1 MPMETSMPVGIRSVQ
16 QTKSTDNTQI
26 VRREGGSAPF
36 TPQTNVSLQ
45 NAVNDMAG
53 VLEKIAARQEGAVD
67 AMPDQIKK
75 MVENVLRQAFS
86 LETTLGEG
94 LGSTMESQR
103 FSVDQLSTLARLLNQ
118 LGNAAEKNGLTELS
132 SGVQTF
138 MKCLREFLST
148 TDNSFEPVL
157 LHKMSFEMLASS
169 SEEELSPE
177 LRTLLLSENE
187 AAVLSENVES
197 GDSLASLKQLLKCFM
212 PAPEKPEIAGNTA
225 DNNNNIFNNTAAN
238 EEIVSENNGQTPDLT
253 NEILQTTGETPERAE
268 QNPEMQKQNE
278 EFAKQSQELA
288 DKAADMPENNSERVM
303 NDTKPLPQKTEADT
317 NTNTNTN
324 TNTMSQEPDKAAN
337 QEAKENDTGREN
349 GTSQQNRNRSD
360 QPEANNLSS
369 RFSVKENLQ
378 NAKAALEQV
387 QNLRQQIAYNREMS
401 QTIQNA
407 VVKEQTLSKP
417 FENTPQTM
425 ETMKD
430 LAGLLLKDAA
440 MTEGEAAMLQKFVNG
455 EQTVLSENDAKQL
468 QLLLRLCESNVPASV
483 RQAAQNNDMP
493 DLPKLWAFM
502 ELCDLASLKEQTP
515 RTLRSASRHIADF
528 AASMRGQME
537 GESTSNIE
545 GERSMNFMTPLY
557 LGENDKSYPAYIHV
571 YDEEKQTEDSDH
583 KTKETWLRICMLT
596 ENIGAVELTCRVH
609 DKSKL
614 DVRVVFSQ
622 QDAVQGFREYLPE
635 FRASFRNSSLQLS
648 DLKIGMVGAKL

>member
-36 TPQTNVSLQ
+36 TPQTNISLQ

-187 AAVLSENVES
+187 VAALSEDVES
-197 GDSLASLKQLLKCFM
+197 GESLASLKQLLKCFM
-212 PAPEKPEIAGNTA
+212 PTPEKPEGTERLAENN
-225 DNNNNIFNNTAAN
+225 NNNNIFNNGTA
-238 EEIVSENNGQTPDLT
+238 VSEEVMPEAADKVLDLASDFSDT
-253 NEILQTTGETPERAE
+253 AVKTVEQDEHSPELQKPNQEPV
-268 QNPEMQKQNE
+268 
-278 EFAKQSQELA
+278 KQSQEMAGKSA
-288 DKAADMPENNSERVM
+288 DLPESNSERAM
-303 NDTKPLPQKTEADT
+303 NDSRPLQPETEG
-317 NTNTNTN
+317 NTNTVNQGTN
-324 TNTMSQEPDKAAN
+324 KTESQESKG
-337 QEAKENDTGREN
+337 NDTGREN
-349 GTSQQNRNRSD
+349 GTTQQNGNRSG
-360 QPEANNLSS
+360 QPEDNNLSS
-369 RFSVKENLQ
+369 RLSVKENLQ

-401 QTIQNA
+401 QTIQN
-407 VVKEQTLSKP
+407 VVLKEQLISKP

-455 EQTVLSENDAKQL
+455 EQAVLSENDAKQL

-515 RTLRSASRHIADF
+515 RSLRSASRHIADF

-557 LGENDKSYPAYIHV
+557 LGDNEKSYPAYIHV
-571 YDEEKQTEDSDH
+571 YDEEKPAEDSAR
-583 KTKETWLRICMLT
+583 KSKETWLRICMLT
-596 ENIGAVELTCRVH
+596 ENIGAVELTCRVY

-622 QDAVQGFREYLPE
+622 QEAVQGFREYLPE
-635 FRASFRNSSLQLS
+635 FRASFRNSSLKLS
-648 DLKIGMVGAKL
+648 DLRIGMVGAKL